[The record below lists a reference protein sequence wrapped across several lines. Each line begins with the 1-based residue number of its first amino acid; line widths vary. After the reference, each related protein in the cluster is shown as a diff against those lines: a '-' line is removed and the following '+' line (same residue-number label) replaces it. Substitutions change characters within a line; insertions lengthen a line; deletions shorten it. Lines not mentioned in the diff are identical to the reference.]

1 MAQIYE
7 MTVCGGGGAAG
18 GTPDSLYINVPGR
31 RRSSSQT
38 FLQVCRSVVSLHV
51 HLTDPVFF

>member
-7 MTVCGGGGAAG
+7 MTVCGG

>member
-7 MTVCGGGGAAG
+7 MTVCGGGRG